1 MTTQHRGKI
10 TTWKDDKGFGF
21 ITPDDGGSPIFFH
34 ISGLVQRQ
42 PRPTEQVVVVY
53 TLTQDEHQRTRA
65 INVRF
70 VTKKAVMKDARPE
83 RLSTV
88 IVVGFFF
95 FVLLLG
101 TWIIPLTPWILVL
114 YGISSSITYGLY
126 ALDKARAQQHG
137 WRISE
142 STLHLLE
149 LAGGWPGGLLA
160 QEYNRHKTV
169 KTSYQLTFWFMV
181 GGNLVLLIGYSV
193 LLLMQS

>member
-1 MTTQHRGKI
+1 MTTQHRGTI

-21 ITPDDGGSPIFFH
+21 ITPDDGGNPVFFH

-42 PRPTEQVVVVY
+42 PRPAEQAVVVY
-53 TLTQDEHQRTRA
+53 TLSQDKHQRTQA

-70 VTKKAVMKDARPE
+70 VMKEAVKKDAHPE
-83 RLSTV
+83 RLGTV
-88 IVVGFFF
+88 IVVSLFFL
-95 FVLLLG
+95 VLLLV

-126 ALDKARAQQHG
+126 ALDKIRAQQRE

-142 STLHLLE
+142 NTLHLLE
-149 LAGGWPGGLLA
+149 LAGGWPGALLA
-160 QEYNRHKTV
+160 QEYKRHKTV
-169 KTSYQLTFWFMV
+169 KTSYQLMFWFMV